1 VHLVTE
7 VAEHVLSSFGR
18 LMASPDAARHVHEAL
33 FYLFEGYETR
43 DGEVLFARI
52 ERTVKEAVRKA
63 EEAGIP
69 DAEYR
74 IKQFVLEVIDVL
86 ARAGERY
93 RRQALEGVS
102 TVEKALRATA
112 FAGLSAAALYS
123 VYHGLYSEA
132 VVSSVASAVALV
144 DVGRFKE
151 AVEYVQKAAKA
162 LYEAARDV
170 FEHVKVTV
178 QRLVELFVEAVARAL
193 AWIDEH
199 KAYLFLM
206 AAVAAGAVALATALN
221 IWGLIEL
228 DKLAYAASLTPFV
241 PAGVKEYSREEVFN
255 ILKNDPDPY
264 ERFKKIVEEA
274 NRGEVKLAEPWES
287 LRKLIMPR
295 SSEEERLMSGWG
307 AELYSKYREDEKY
320 KRALF
325 YAILALEEAFGVY
338 RSALREYAEGL
349 KKAVQ
354 RVEVGAEPFERVAYV
369 ADLGQIK
376 RLAEEEGKAFEDALS
391 ILRRR
396 LNEYAVRY
404 NLRDLLDVNEGKAR
418 GLAEAKAPELS
429 EFGGANY
436 GVKAYAALIAYRE
449 YALGG
454 RVAFGRAARYWLE
467 VGGSAWLLYYAPST
481 AYLKAEKAKAGRPT
495 AVEELVAEGLRRLF
509 LKPGADRYRG
519 FVEELTKGGRL
530 ALMLEDK
537 TKSSYV
543 FKLYNMKEGGGLVD
557 LGTELWIAKVGEG
570 ERAGVTYTLI
580 LDAERWRE
588 FFRREL
594 EAAEKAA
601 EEVGRRLPVEDLF
614 SYMLGWVDSD
624 VAITRNKKGERVLRM
639 TTSHLWQFAE
649 THALFGWSVGGLR
662 MTSTLEGPKLQV
674 VVEAPLDRLDEAV
687 RRSVG
692 GGWLKTLGVRAESWD
707 DLKRWVAKNWDVVV
721 DAAARRLGEGI
732 RGELVALKDKLKK
745 DKVAREVVAPALLL
759 IQAERLGVNEETLR
773 YFGAVISGAVGGD
786 GHVSAARGVVGLTS
800 GEREVAL
807 QWAAAFAAYSAETKV
822 EKAGGA
828 FRVLAS
834 DEDAVKLAGLYF
846 LYGPPVLEGDERI
859 INRKLA
865 EAAELGAEGLNV
877 RWEGLRGRTEG
888 GPVAADLIISVG
900 GVAVKYNVYLS
911 NEVKLHFKSTDRSRV
926 ELAARLLKLAGVNAE
941 VKKVGDKE
949 EWLVYAYTDMLA
961 AGHEKL
967 RKALA
972 EIVKTARK
980 SVGEEKAKRWLEKLK
995 RGRVLMEGWPKYL
1008 VRLHKGALEVRFAST
1023 NPNSIEREAQRLR
1036 ERGLVEGE
1044 HFTVKKDG
1052 KKGYVR
1058 ILKDGLAYAAWLSD
1072 YGPEDKRKLARELVD
1087 YILQRARDAGD
1098 DVLGKVEE
1106 IIAKSL
1112 ATRVQD
1118 LKNFKE
1124 VVEINGKKYVVNVTD
1139 GEAKTEDKRGKKYLK
1154 IRITAEV
1161 SHVEGGHA
1169 VDHVKREYTITF
1181 SRRGAKNA
1189 VRGSVVVKTETD
1201 AEILAAVIKALTG
1214 EEPWIQRIKDGT
1226 IMIVCGR
1233 KHLEGFKRY
1242 NELADAIEKWLEETS
1257 RRA

>member
-1 VHLVTE
+1 LPFLELPFLKCESCGPFMDTKKVRHCGDMRYTGCGDV
-7 VAEHVLSSFGR
+7 VLR
-18 LMASPDAARHVHEAL
+18 
-33 FYLFEGYETR
+33 
-43 DGEVLFARI
+43 
-52 ERTVKEAVRKA
+52 VRK
-63 EEAGIP
+63 
-69 DAEYR
+69 D
-74 IKQFVLEVIDVL
+74 
-86 ARAGERY
+86 
-93 RRQALEGVS
+93 
-102 TVEKALRATA
+102 
-112 FAGLSAAALYS
+112 
-123 VYHGLYSEA
+123 
-132 VVSSVASAVALV
+132 
-144 DVGRFKE
+144 
-151 AVEYVQKAAKA
+151 AVEP
-162 LYEAARDV
+162 E
-170 FEHVKVTV
+170 
-178 QRLVELFVEAVARAL
+178 
-193 AWIDEH
+193 
-199 KAYLFLM
+199 
-206 AAVAAGAVALATALN
+206 
-221 IWGLIEL
+221 
-228 DKLAYAASLTPFV
+228 KLAYAASLTPFIS
-241 PAGVKEYSREEVFN
+241 AGVKEYSREEVLN
-255 ILKNDPDPY
+255 ILRGAPDPY
-264 ERFKKIVEEA
+264 EKFKEVARVA
-274 NRGEVKLAEPWES
+274 NAGRVKLAEPWES
-287 LRKLIMPR
+287 LRMLVAPKRP
-295 SSEEERLMSGWG
+295 EEERLMYGR
-307 AELYSKYREDEKY
+307 EYRELDERK
-320 KRALF
+320 KKALF
-325 YAILALEEAFGVY
+325 YAILALEEAFGFY
-338 RSALREYAEGL
+338 RSALMEYAEGL

-354 RVEVGAEPFERVAYV
+354 RVEVGAEPFERVAHA

-391 ILRRR
+391 TLRRR

-404 NLRDLLDVNEGKAR
+404 NLRDLLDVWEDRAR
-418 GLAEAKAPELS
+418 ELAEAEAAELS
-429 EFGGANY
+429 GFGGANY

-454 RVAFGRAARYWLE
+454 RAAFGRSARYWLE
-467 VGGSAWLLYYAPST
+467 TGGSPWLLYYAPTT
-481 AYLKAEKAKAGRPT
+481 AYAEAEKTKAGRPT
-495 AVEELVAEGLRRLF
+495 AVEEVAAEGLRRLF

-519 FVEELTKGGRL
+519 FVKELTKGGKL
-530 ALMLEDK
+530 ALVPKRRTK
-537 TKSSYV
+537 TSYV
-543 FKLYNMKEGGGLVD
+543 LRLYYVGEGNRLVD
-557 LGTELWIAKVGEG
+557 PGAELWIAEVGEG
-570 ERAGVTYTLI
+570 ARATYTLI
-580 LDAERWRE
+580 LDVKRWRG
-588 FFRREL
+588 FFEPEL
-594 EAAEKAA
+594 ETAEKAA
-601 EEVGRRLPVEDLF
+601 EEVRERLPVEDLLL
-614 SYMLGWVDSD
+614 YMLGWVASD
-624 VAITRNKKGERVLRM
+624 VAITRNKMGGRVLRM
-639 TTSHLWQFAE
+639 TTSNLWQLAE
-649 THALFGWSVGGLR
+649 THALFNWSVVGLR
-662 MTSTLEGPKLQV
+662 MTLTLEGPKLAV
-674 VVEAPLDRLDEAV
+674 IVEAPLDRLDGAV
-687 RRSVG
+687 RRSAE
-692 GGWLKTLGVRAESWD
+692 GGWLKMLGVEAEGWD
-707 DLKRWVAKNWDVVV
+707 DLKRWVAEHWGIVV
-721 DAAARRLGEGI
+721 DAAVRRLGEEI
-732 RGELVALKDKLKK
+732 RSELNALRDRLND
-745 DKVAREVVAPALLL
+745 DKVAREVIAPALLL
-759 IQAERLGVNEETLR
+759 IQEERLGVNEETLK
-773 YFGAVISGAVGGD
+773 YLGAVISGAIGGD
-786 GHVSAARGVVGLTS
+786 GYVSAARGVVGLTS

-807 QWAAAFAAYSAETKV
+807 LWAAALAAHGIETKV

-834 DEDAVKLAGLYF
+834 DEDAVKLASLYF
-846 LYGPPVLEGDERI
+846 LFGPPLLEGDERI
-859 INRKLA
+859 INHKLA
-865 EAAELGAEGLNV
+865 EAVELAAMGLDI

-900 GVAVKYNVYLS
+900 GGAVKYNVYLS
-911 NEVKLHFKSTDRSRV
+911 DKIKLHFKSTDRSRA

-972 EIVKTARK
+972 EIVETARK
-980 SVGEEKAKRWLEKLK
+980 SVGEEKAKSWLEKLEK
-995 RGRVLMEGWPKYL
+995 GRVLMEGWPKYL

-1124 VVEINGKKYVVNVTD
+1124 VVEINDKKYVVNVTD

-1214 EEPWIQRIKDGT
+1214 EKPWIQRIKDGT

-1242 NELADAIEKWLEETS
+1242 NELADAIEKWLEKTG